1 MQSFVLNYWHF
12 MTWLNYPQS
21 MWKNEMPYTKKYDF
35 KLVFEQKRIF
45 TFILKDDLQIFDK
58 CGCIY

>member
-1 MQSFVLNYWHF
+1 
-12 MTWLNYPQS
+12 MTWHNYPQIEYEI
-21 MWKNEMPYTKKYDF
+21 NEMPYAKKYDF
-35 KLVFEQKRIF
+35 KLVLEQKRIF